1 MMSSNKQTPFRE
13 IIQTLHIEEEEEAMK
28 RLITRTTSFAMLL
41 CFAGPVLT
49 AAEKKFEKTFSAA
62 PGGTLT
68 VETDVGGVEIT
79 GTTSNEVSIVATIHG
94 RQRDV
99 DGFDIAASQGS
110 DGVELKGRSKRS
122 SWFSWFGDSPDVR
135 FTVKV
140 PREYNARV
148 HTAGGNISI
157 TNLKGKIGGETS
169 GGDLN
174 IRDIEGAITLETS
187 GGNIHAEKLI
197 GDLHMETSGGDIQIM
212 SITGN
217 VDVSTSGGNIKVN
230 DVDGK
235 IHAETSG
242 GDVVVKA
249 KNDNKGI
256 YAETSGGNIDI
267 LVPRNISAT
276 IDASTTGG
284 EVRCDLPVTMSG
296 RFDESRVR
304 GTVNGGGNPIKA
316 FTSGG
321 DVRIK
326 AAD

>member
-1 MMSSNKQTPFRE
+1 
-13 IIQTLHIEEEEEAMK
+13 MK
-28 RLITRTTSFAMLL
+28 RLTALTTSIVLFL
-41 CFAGPVLT
+41 CLAVVPST
-49 AAEKKFEKTFSAA
+49 AAEKKFEKKFSVA

-68 VETDVGGVEIT
+68 VETDVGDVEIS
-79 GTTSNEVSIVATIHG
+79 GTSSSEVSIVAEIHG

-99 DGFDIAASQGS
+99 DGFDISASQS
-110 DGVELKGRSKRS
+110 NDGLEIKGRSKRS

-135 FTVKV
+135 FIVTV
-140 PREYNARV
+140 PREYSAQV
-148 HTAGGNISI
+148 HTSGGNISI
-157 TNLKGKIGGETS
+157 TNIKGRIGGETS

-174 IRDIEGAITLETS
+174 IRDIEGAINLETS
-187 GGNIHAEKLI
+187 GGNIHTEKVT
-197 GDLHMETSGGDIQIM
+197 GDLRMETSGGNIQIVT
-212 SITGN
+212 ITGN
-217 VDVSTSGGNIKVN
+217 VDVSTSGGNIKVS

-242 GDVVVKA
+242 GDVIVKA

-256 YAETSGGNIDI
+256 YAETSGGDIDI
-267 LVPRNISAT
+267 FVPKNISAS

-296 RFDESRVR
+296 RFDESRIR
-304 GTVNGGGNPIKA
+304 GTVNGGGNQIKA

>member
-1 MMSSNKQTPFRE
+1 LK
-13 IIQTLHIEEEEEAMK
+13 EENAMK
-28 RLITRTTSFAMLL
+28 RRAIFSTSIALL
-41 CFAGPVLT
+41 LFVPVALST
-49 AAEKKFEKTFSAA
+49 AAEKKFEKKYTVT

-68 VETDVGGVEIT
+68 IQTDVGDVEIS
-79 GTTSNEVSIVATIHG
+79 GTSSSEVSIVAEIHG

-99 DGFDIAASQGS
+99 DGFDISSSQGN
-110 DGVELKGRSKRS
+110 DGVEVKGKSRRSNL
-122 SWFSWFGDSPDVR
+122 FSWFGDSPEVR
-135 FTVKV
+135 FRIMV
-140 PREYNARV
+140 PREYSSRV
-148 HTAGGNISI
+148 HTAGGDISM
-157 TNLKGKIGGETS
+157 TNLKGRIDGETS

-174 IRDIEGAITLETS
+174 IREIEGAIKLETS
-187 GGNIHAEKLI
+187 GGNIRGEKLT

-212 SITGN
+212 AITGN
-217 VDVSTSGGNIKVN
+217 VDVSTSGGNIKVS

-256 YAETSGGNIDI
+256 YAETSGGDIDI
-267 LVPRNISAT
+267 FVPKSISAT

-326 AAD
+326 VAE

>member
-1 MMSSNKQTPFRE
+1 
-13 IIQTLHIEEEEEAMK
+13 MK
-28 RLITRTTSFAMLL
+28 RLTAYITAIMLLL
-41 CFAGPVLT
+41 CFSVPLST
-49 AAEKKFEKTFSAA
+49 AAEKKFEKKFTIAS
-62 PGGTLT
+62 GGTLT
-68 VETDVGGVEIT
+68 IETDVGDVEIS
-79 GTTSNEVSIVATIHG
+79 GTSSSEVSIVAEIHG

-99 DGFDIAASQGS
+99 DGFDISASQS
-110 DGVELKGRSKRS
+110 NDGVDVKGRSKRS
-122 SWFSWFGDSPDVR
+122 SWFSWFGDGPEVR
-135 FTVKV
+135 FRVMV
-140 PREYNARV
+140 PREYSSRV

-157 TNLKGKIGGETS
+157 TNLKGRIDGETS

-174 IRDIEGAITLETS
+174 IREIEGAIKLETS
-187 GGNIHAEKLI
+187 GGNIHAEKLT
-197 GDLHMETSGGDIQIM
+197 GDLHMETSGGNIQIVT
-212 SITGN
+212 IAGN
-217 VDVSTSGGNIKVN
+217 VDVSTSGGNIKVS

-256 YAETSGGNIDI
+256 YAETSGGDIDI
-267 LVPRNISAT
+267 FVPKNISAT

-296 RFDESRVR
+296 RLDESRIR

-326 AAD
+326 AVD